1 MDEPRWLDD
10 DEQRAWRRLAAVM
23 TLLPAALD
31 AQLQRD
37 ATLTHFAYFTLAML
51 SEAPGRALRM
61 SELAARSS
69 SSPSRL
75 SHTISRLEDRGWVRR
90 VRSSEDG
97 RGQVAEL
104 TDEGYTALVATA
116 PGHVTAVREYV
127 LDALTDQQVA
137 QVDEICQA
145 LLTKLDPDGTL
156 VPPLPPEKSPI
167 SP

>member
-1 MDEPRWLDD
+1 MSEPRWLDD
-10 DEQRAWRRLAAVM
+10 DEQRAWRRFAAVM

-37 ATLTHFAYFTLAML
+37 AGLTHFAYFTLAML

-75 SHTISRLEDRGWVRR
+75 SHTISRLEERGWVRR
-90 VRSSEDG
+90 QRASEDG

-104 TDEGYTALVATA
+104 TDEGYAALVKTA
-116 PGHVTAVREYV
+116 PGHVDAVRDFV
-127 LDALTDQQVA
+127 IDALTEEQVS
-137 QVDEICQA
+137 QLNEISRA
-145 LLTKLDPDGTL
+145 VLNRIDPDHTQA
-156 VPPLPPEKSPI
+156 PPLPPELPAED
-167 SP
+167 

>member
-1 MDEPRWLDD
+1 MSEPRWLDD
-10 DEQRAWRRLAAVM
+10 HEQRAWRRFAAVM

-37 ATLTHFAYFTLAML
+37 ASLTHFAYFTLAML

-75 SHTISRLEDRGWVRR
+75 SHTISRLEERGWVHR
-90 VRSSEDG
+90 VRATEDG

-104 TDEGYTALVATA
+104 TDEGFAALVRTA
-116 PGHVTAVREYV
+116 PGHVAAVRDYV
-127 LDALTDQQVA
+127 IDALTEEQVS
-137 QVDEICQA
+137 QLNEISRA
-145 LLTKLDPDGTL
+145 VLARIDPDSTQA
-156 VPPLPPEKSPI
+156 PPLPPELPAAD
-167 SP
+167 